1 LFQAIARLPEP
12 ERVRV
17 DFYATD
23 PEQVWPLAE
32 RHGVRACVRVHPGLP
47 HPESVR
53 VQCAADVLLLMQW
66 SDPREQGNVPG
77 KLFEYLGARRPTLLI
92 GLAGGVPDRLIQ
104 ERAAGHLARD
114 PEQVRALLEAWIDR
128 KAQEGGIPPLPAEAS
143 AGLSRD
149 EQFAQLPAYL
159 ASVTRGT
166 AAALEHAPA

>member
-1 LFQAIARLPEP
+1 
-12 ERVRV
+12 
-17 DFYATD
+17 
-23 PEQVWPLAE
+23 
-32 RHGVRACVRVHPGLP
+32 
-47 HPESVR
+47 
-53 VQCAADVLLLMQW
+53 MQW